1 MLLVVGFSNFIR
13 LHSQLN
19 MENEVDD
26 FQNQIQ
32 PSNNNNASGSYQL
45 ININRGA
52 VLILRKFRQINRFLC
67 SRRS

>member
-1 MLLVVGFSNFIR
+1 
-13 LHSQLN
+13 

-67 SRRS
+67 SRRQFSAADLAQILCSH